1 MPGLGTSFGRGAMT
15 TALWDVANADV
26 VIFMGSN
33 AAENHPI
40 AFKWFLRAKQK
51 GATVICVDPRYNRT
65 ASKADWW
72 IPFRSGTDT
81 AVLGGLIN
89 YAITHDK
96 IHREYVLKYTNA
108 SFLVHPDFRFDDG
121 LFSGWDP
128 DTRKYDQSTW
138 AFQTGPDG
146 QPLAD
151 PTLEHPQCVY
161 QHIKRIYAEY
171 TPEKVSEI
179 SGISVEDFVKFAE
192 TVCSTGVAGKS
203 AVFVY
208 AMGWTQHT
216 KGVQNIRTATILQML
231 LGNIGVAGGGIA
243 ALRGHANVQGATDL
257 AVLYHDLPGYLGQP
271 NEGHKSLQDF
281 LAKTTTKNSY
291 WENKPKFVVSLLKA
305 WWGEHA
311 TAENDY
317 CFDYLPKMAATETYS
332 HYDIFQSI
340 LDGRVKGLVVVGQNP
355 AVGSANARKVQA
367 ALAKL
372 DWLVVSDLFLNETS
386 EFWKLEGMNPA
397 EIQTEV
403 IMLPAAGPLEKEGS
417 FTNTHRLI
425 QWKHKMIEPMGDAHS
440 DGWYIVQIGKRLK
453 KLYADSAAAKDLPI
467 RHLVWDYDD
476 PDNPDEFDHIKVLK
490 EINGYDTTTG
500 APVSGFGALKDDGTT
515 ACGCWIYAGVYPE
528 EGVNK
533 ADARLRAAPNRP
545 DGWTE
550 AKADGSA
557 DYLHLGWGFAWPANR
572 RIIYN
577 RAAADPAG
585 RPWSKV
591 PLVWWDAAEGKWAG
605 VDVPDMLPVAPD
617 QVHALGVRGDSPF
630 IMKPWG
636 LGAIWGPLPDGPLPV
651 HYEPSESP
659 TPNLLYRRQG
669 TIPTMKTYGS
679 EFDVWGDPGRF
690 PYVATTYRLTE
701 HLTSGVMTRTL
712 PYLAEAFPRHF
723 CEIPRELAQR
733 EGIRNGDWVE
743 VESARGKVRV
753 QAMVTNRLRPLRIGG
768 RETFLIGLPIHWG
781 TNSGHVQ
788 GDITNTLTPQAVD
801 VNVQIQES
809 KVFLANLRKVSGGG
823 E

>member
-1 MPGLGTSFGRGAMT
+1 MT

>member
-15 TALWDVANADV
+15 TALWDIPNADV
-26 VIFMGSN
+26 VVFMGSN

-40 AFKWFLRAKQK
+40 SFKWFLRAKQK

-89 YAITHDK
+89 YAITHNK
-96 IHREYVLKYTNA
+96 IHREYVVRYTNA
-108 SFLVHPDFRFDDG
+108 SFLVHPDFRFEDG

-128 DTRKYDQSTW
+128 DKGRYDQSTW

-146 QPLAD
+146 QPLRD
-151 PTLEHPQCVY
+151 PTLEHPQCVF

-179 SGISVEDFVKFAE
+179 TGIPVEDFIKFAE
-192 TVCSTGVAGKS
+192 IVCSTGVPGKA

-243 ALRGHANVQGATDL
+243 AMRGHANVQGATDL

-271 NEGHKSLQDF
+271 NESHKSLQDY
-281 LAKTTTKNSY
+281 LAKTTTRNSF

-311 TAENDY
+311 TPENDF
-317 CFDYLPKMAATETYS
+317 CFDYLPKMAAGETYS
-332 HYDIFQSI
+332 HYDIFQAI
-340 LDGRVKGLVVVGQNP
+340 LDGRVKGLIVVGQNP

-372 DWLVVSDLFLNETS
+372 DWLVVSDLFLTETA

-403 IMLPAAGPLEKEGS
+403 ILLPAAGPLEKEGS

-440 DGWYIVQIGKRLK
+440 DGWYMVQIGKRLK
-453 KLYADSAAAKDLPI
+453 KLYEGSTAAKDLPI
-467 RHLVWDYDD
+467 KHLVWDYDD
-476 PDNPDEFDHIKVLK
+476 PDNPNDFDHIKVLK
-490 EINGYDTTTG
+490 EINGYEVATG
-500 APVSGFGALKDDGTT
+500 KPVPGFGALKDDGST
-515 ACGCWIYAGVYPE
+515 ACGCWIYSGIYPE

-533 ADARLRAAPNRP
+533 ADSRVRSAPNRP

-557 DYLHLGWGFAWPANR
+557 DYLHLGWAFAWPANR
-572 RIIYN
+572 RVLYN
-577 RAAADPAG
+577 RASADPQG

-591 PLVWWDAAEGKWAG
+591 PLVWWDEAQGKWTG
-605 VDVPDMLPVAPD
+605 VDVPDMLPVAPG
-617 QVHALGVRGDSPF
+617 QVHAVGVPGDTPF
-630 IMKPWG
+630 IMKAYG
-636 LGAIWGPLPDGPLPV
+636 LGGIWGPLPDGPIPV
-651 HYEPSESP
+651 HYEPRESP
-659 TPNLLYRRQG
+659 TPNLLYRKQG
-669 TIPTMKTYGS
+669 TIPTMKIYNS
-679 EFDVWGDPGRF
+679 EFDVWGDPERF
-690 PYVATTYRLTE
+690 PYVATTYRITE
-701 HLTSGVMTRTL
+701 HLTSGLMTRTL
-712 PYLAEAFPRHF
+712 PYLAESFALHF
-723 CEIPRELAQR
+723 CEIPRELAQLL
-733 EGIRNGDWVE
+733 GIRNGDWVE

-753 QAMVTNRLRPLRIGG
+753 QAMVTSRLRPLRIGG
-768 RETFLIGLPIHWG
+768 RETFLIGLPIHWAPL
-781 TNSGHVQ
+781 SGHVQ

-809 KVFLANLRKVSGGG
+809 KVFLANLRKVAVGG
-823 E
+823 

>member
-1 MPGLGTSFGRGAMT
+1 MT

-768 RETFLIGLPIHWG
+768 RETFLIGLPIPWG